1 MSPVSTPAF
10 SIVDG
15 EISIDAE
22 QQIPNIEHPSLL
34 DCVRTVPWLSE
45 LQVHSWR

>member
-1 MSPVSTPAF
+1 MSPVSISAF
-10 SIVDG
+10 TIVDG

-34 DCVRTVPWLSE
+34 DFVRTVP
-45 LQVHSWR
+45 